1 MLSLFAVIVGTATWG
16 LPGAAAGPEAER
28 RAVQQEREEVRQR
41 LEEQRGELDQT
52 EQQLQQRLDELDE
65 IESQLEVTV
74 EDVERLDQRIAEL
87 DARLAELEDDLR
99 KAEEELAAAEERLD
113 STTAELVSTQEKLD
127 QTRTELADERD
138 RFAQRS
144 RASFVHGGDVEM
156 MTKLLDAADVSE
168 FSRSVRYVEAVL
180 AEDRDRIKRIAGLAR
195 QVEAAKRDLEVL
207 QERQIA
213 ERAHAESQR
222 DEVAQLVAEE
232 EELRTEVAAEREERR
247 QAMLAL
253 EADRESH
260 EELVASLE
268 RASDQ
273 IESELSQLASR
284 EEQLSAEEQ
293 RLAQEAAAQRRAR
306 ERAQREAERA
316 ARREASR
323 GSGGSSNSGGSSS
336 GGGSSGGGHSH
347 APSQGGQL
355 QRPSNGRITSSYGY
369 RTHPIHGTRRMHT
382 GVDMAAGYG
391 APIFAAD
398 DGVVVSASNRGGYGQ
413 TVVVNHG
420 GGLATLY
427 AHQSRFA
434 VRAGQRVSRGQVV
447 GYEGASG
454 AVTGAHLHFE
464 VRVNGQHRDPMP
476 YLR

>member
-1 MLSLFAVIVGTATWG
+1 MLGLSVLVAAGAALG
-16 LPGAAAGPEAER
+16 LPDAVAGPAEER
-28 RAVQQEREEVRQR
+28 RAVQQERKEVQQKLEQQRGKLDETEQR
-41 LEEQRGELDQT
+41 LEE
-52 EQQLQQRLDELDE
+52 RLDELEE
-65 IESQLEVTV
+65 IETELEVTV
-74 EDVERLDQRIAEL
+74 EDVERLDRRIAEL
-87 DARLAELEDDLR
+87 DERLAQLEADLR
-99 KAEEELAAAEERLD
+99 EAEDELAAAEERLA
-113 STTAELVSTQEKLD
+113 STTAELVATEKKLD
-127 QTRTELADERD
+127 DTRTELAEEREQ
-138 RFAQRS
+138 FAERS

-156 MTKLLDAADVSE
+156 MTKLLDAADVAE

-213 ERAHAESQR
+213 ERAHAEAQR
-222 DEVAQLVAEE
+222 DKVAQLVAEE
-232 EELRTEVAAEREERR
+232 EELRAEVAAEREER
-247 QAMLAL
+247 QQVMLAL

-260 EELVASLE
+260 QELVASLD
-268 RASDQ
+268 RASAE
-273 IESELSQLASR
+273 IEAELAELSSR
-284 EEQLSAEEQ
+284 KEQLGAKEK

-306 ERAQREAERA
+306 ERARREAEREA
-316 ARREASR
+316 QREASR
-323 GSGGSSNSGGSSS
+323 GSSGGSG
-336 GGGSSGGGHSH
+336 GGGSGSDHSH
-347 APSQGGQL
+347 SGAPSQGGQL

-391 APIFAAD
+391 APVFAAD

-413 TVVVNHG
+413 TVIINHG

-427 AHQSRFA
+427 AHQSRVA
-434 VRAGQRVSRGQVV
+434 VRGGQRVSRGQVV

>member
-1 MLSLFAVIVGTATWG
+1 MLSLFAVIAGTVGWH

-41 LEEQRGELDQT
+41 LEEQRGELDDT
-52 EQQLQQRLDELDE
+52 EQRLEERIDELDE
-65 IESQLEVTV
+65 IESQLDVTV

-87 DARLAELEDDLR
+87 DARLAELEDDLQE
-99 KAEEELAAAEERLD
+99 AEQELAAAEQRLA
-113 STTAELVSTQEKLD
+113 STTSELVSTEEELEA
-127 QTRTELADERD
+127 TRTELADQRD
-138 RFAQRS
+138 RFAERS

-156 MTKLLDAADVSE
+156 MTALLDAADVSE
-168 FSRSVRYVEAVL
+168 FSRSVQYVEAVL
-180 AEDRDRIKRIAGLAR
+180 AADRDRVKRIAGLAR
-195 QVEAAKRDLEVL
+195 QVKAAKRDLEVL

-222 DEVAQLVAEE
+222 DEVARLVAEE
-232 EELRTEVAAEREERR
+232 EELRAQVAAEREERE
-247 QAMLAL
+247 QTMLAL

-260 EELVASLE
+260 QELVASLD

-273 IESELSQLASR
+273 IESELSQLAAR
-284 EEQLSAEEQ
+284 EDQLSAEEQ

-306 ERAQREAERA
+306 ERAQREAEQA
-316 ARREASR
+316 ARREAAR
-323 GSGGSSNSGGSSS
+323 SGS
-336 GGGSSGGGHSH
+336 GGGSGDSSGGSGHSS

-355 QRPSNGRITSSYGY
+355 QRPSNGPITSSYGY

-398 DGVVVSASNRGGYGQ
+398 DGVVISASNRGGYGQ
-413 TVVVNHG
+413 TVVINHG

-434 VRAGQRVSRGQVV
+434 VRPGQRVSRGQVV

-454 AVTGAHLHFE
+454 AVTGPHLHFE
-464 VRVNGQHRDPMP
+464 VRINGQHRDPMP

>member
-1 MLSLFAVIVGTATWG
+1 MLSLFAVVAGTAGWG

-52 EQQLQQRLDELDE
+52 EQQRQQRLDELDE
-65 IESQLEVTV
+65 IESQLDVTV

-87 DARLAELEDDLR
+87 DARLAELQDDLR
-99 KAEEELAAAEERLD
+99 EAEEELAAAEERLA
-113 STTAELVSTQEKLD
+113 STTAELVSTEEQLD
-127 QTRTELADERD
+127 ETRTELTDQREQ
-138 RFAQRS
+138 FAQRS

-168 FSRSVRYVEAVL
+168 FSRSVQYVEAVL
-180 AEDRDRIKRIAGLAR
+180 AEDRDRVKRIAGLAR

-232 EELRTEVAAEREERR
+232 EELRTEVAAEREERK

-260 EELVASLE
+260 EELVASLD

-273 IESELSQLASR
+273 IESELSQLAAR
-284 EEQLSAEEQ
+284 EDQLSAEEQ

-323 GSGGSSNSGGSSS
+323 GSSGGGGSSS
-336 GGGSSGGGHSH
+336 SGGSSGGGHSH

-398 DGVVVSASNRGGYGQ
+398 DGVVISAGNRGGYGQ

-464 VRVNGQHRDPMP
+464 VRVNGRHRDPMP